1 MMRTSAQGLTLVELV
16 VTVAVVTV
24 LLAVTVPGFRTFI
37 DSQSVKAASQS
48 LLEDFRLARSEAI
61 KRSAPVVLCA
71 SSTGT
76 ACGGSGL
83 WKDGWMVYQPS
94 NTINREYTTGDEI
107 IRVQG
112 PLRNIESIKSP
123 SGSTK
128 PRFVFEAT
136 GWAKAATQT
145 FEVAPAGAE
154 AGAKMALMAKR
165 LICVSNNGRASL
177 QAREATAC

>member
-1 MMRTSAQGLTLVELV
+1 MMRTSETGLTLVELM
-16 VTVAVVTV
+16 VTVAVVAV
-24 LLAVTVPGFRTFI
+24 LSAVAIPSFGAFV

-61 KRSAPVVLCA
+61 KRSARVGLCA

-76 ACGGSGL
+76 SCGGTGL
-83 WKDGWMVYQPS
+83 WKDGWMVYHPS
-94 NTINREYTTGDEI
+94 SPSGTFTPGDEI

-112 PLRNIESIKSP
+112 AFKNIASIAP
-123 SGSTK
+123 ASGETK
-128 PRFVFEAT
+128 ERFTFEAT
-136 GWAKAATQT
+136 GWAKLATQT
-145 FEVAPAGAE
+145 FWVVPKGAGAE
-154 AGAKMALMAKR
+154 AAKR